1 MADESRKGWKLCV
14 ISDQFGLSQTNPHAG
29 SCSIFSIFRK
39 TLGLFD
45 CCISV
50 KGHSNWKLGEAGRT
64 DCPCNLK
71 KSAKSVKRRMEL
83 SMVNILLCL
92 VVLSLQ
98 QAHASPRGGRGGGG
112 RGGGRGGGFRIRWG
126 GGRGGGGV
134 GGGGYGSGGYSRR
147 RMIRKTLP
155 GLWTYSEDTGSA
167 TKSWR

>member
-1 MADESRKGWKLCV
+1 MS
-14 ISDQFGLSQTNPHAG
+14 
-29 SCSIFSIFRK
+29 
-39 TLGLFD
+39 
-45 CCISV
+45 
-50 KGHSNWKLGEAGRT
+50 AGRT
-64 DCPCNLK
+64 DCPCNLKK

-112 RGGGRGGGFRIRWG
+112 RGGGFRIRWG
-126 GGRGGGGV
+126 GGRGGGV
-134 GGGGYGSGGYSRR
+134 GGGGYGSGGYGRR

-155 GLWTYSEDTGSA
+155 GLWTYSEDTGSG